1 MRDRQWEISELQF
14 RPTVRQPLQKL
25 VSKRKGIDMKAS
37 KPDSDGNEPAP
48 LMLIAVAVLPLFAA
62 IGWFVFG

>member
-1 MRDRQWEISELQF
+1 
-14 RPTVRQPLQKL
+14 
-25 VSKRKGIDMKAS
+25 MKAS